1 MVDSRYAKLKTGAH
15 PPLPLLTGEQ
25 FSAFKQD
32 AEKQQFWT
40 EASIKKDGVSSSMTP
55 LTASMNVKN
64 WHYHPIGFL
73 AQMREC
79 LTTDVVFSEE
89 EFELETRD
97 NWNIA
102 LKLIEKRL
110 LQLKPWATAG
120 AVSAAPASLPS
131 IPKEYTTTHHI
142 SNITHHDLWSN
153 FEYWFGVTPNTS
165 AAPLSAGGTLS
176 SQTAGH
182 HVYNY
187 LVGMKEF
194 FKHVSMQRVM
204 KGTLG
209 SKAGAYVV
217 PTRYPVDVL
226 KPARGSFQME
236 YIHIANQ
243 FGTGFDPYSDT
254 SQVEQNRMQVQMHEI
269 AHLRNTAW
277 AHDHKIAIAGATAV
291 TDPYSFNGTTAY
303 GALGARVLAE
313 NNPNQALANA
323 ENIAFFIESAKHEP

>member
-1 MVDSRYAKLKTGAH
+1 MGNTQQGGGYKYRGRGILQ
-15 PPLPLLTGEQ
+15 LTGG
-25 FSAFKQD
+25 SNYTK
-32 AEKQQFWT
+32 
-40 EASIKKDGVSSSMTP
+40 
-55 LTASMNVKN
+55 
-64 WHYHPIGFL
+64 
-73 AQMREC
+73 
-79 LTTDVVFSEE
+79 
-89 EFELETRD
+89 
-97 NWNIA
+97 
-102 LKLIEKRL
+102 
-110 LQLKPWATAG
+110 
-120 AVSAAPASLPS
+120 AAA
-131 IPKEYTTTHHI
+131 K
-142 SNITHHDLWSN
+142 
-153 FEYWFGVTPNTS
+153 FGVDLNDNPDGALDFDL
-165 AAPLSAGGTLS
+165 AAKIMIWGMEKGIFTGKKLND
-176 SQTAGH
+176 
-182 HVYNY
+182 YN

-204 KGTLG
+204 KATLG

-243 FGTGFDPYSDT
+243 FGTGFAPYSDT

-303 GALGARVLAE
+303 GALGARILAE